1 MARAMWKG
9 SIRFSLVSVP
19 VEAYATLE
27 PESGEIHLNQLH
39 NQCHSRIRY
48 VKTCPIHG
56 EVPNDQIVTGYEYEK
71 GHYVIVDRNE
81 VEKAQADARTIVVDA
96 FISPEEIDPIYYD
109 GRTYYLFP
117 ESPAAEKPYAVLTEA
132 MEKLHRC
139 GVATVVLHGKEQL
152 LIVRPVN
159 RVLAMIMLRYQS
171 QIRSPT
177 SIKDSRPQQKVSAQ
191 ELKLAQQLIESTTSE
206 EFDFSQYEDQ
216 YTDRLKELID
226 AKIAGQEVITPP
238 QTEEEVPIINLM
250 DALRQSVQK
259 NKQSGK
265 AKQARR
271 ALTSR
276 LAAEGRSRQRRRKTS

>member
-39 NQCHSRIRY
+39 DQCHSRIRY

-159 RVLAMIMLRYQS
+159 GVLAMIMLRYQS

-177 SIKDSRPQQKVSAQ
+177 SIKDFRSERKASAQ
-191 ELKLAQQLIESTTSE
+191 
-206 EFDFSQYEDQ
+206 
-216 YTDRLKELID
+216 
-226 AKIAGQEVITPP
+226 
-238 QTEEEVPIINLM
+238 N
-250 DALRQSVQK
+250 
-259 NKQSGK
+259 
-265 AKQARR
+265 
-271 ALTSR
+271 
-276 LAAEGRSRQRRRKTS
+276 

>member
-1 MARAMWKG
+1 MSIATKWKK
-9 SIRFSLVSVP
+9 P
-19 VEAYATLE
+19 
-27 PESGEIHLNQLH
+27 
-39 NQCHSRIRY
+39 
-48 VKTCPIHG
+48 
-56 EVPNDQIVTGYEYEK
+56 
-71 GHYVIVDRNE
+71 
-81 VEKAQADARTIVVDA
+81 QADARTIVVDT
-96 FISPEEIDPIYYD
+96 FISPEEIDPIHYD

-159 RVLAMIMLRYQS
+159 GVLAMIMMRYQS

-177 SIKDSRPQQKVSAQ
+177 SIKDFRSERKSSAQ

-206 EFDFSQYEDQ
+206 RFDFSKYEDQ

-226 AKIAGQEVITPP
+226 AKIAGQEVIVPP
-238 QTEEEVPIINLM
+238 QTEEEIPIINLM

-265 AKQARR
+265 AKQARK

-276 LAAEGRSRQRRRKTS
+276 TRGRRPIARQRRRKTS